1 MQPIIFRQFHTG
13 CLHECTRLGAAEG
26 ICYSQRMIS
35 AITFDF
41 WDTIAVDD
49 SDEPKRA
56 SLGLP
61 TKADARVQ
69 LFAERIVARYPH
81 ITYEQAADA
90 YRRANQQFRHD
101 WHNNHTTPG
110 VPARLYDA
118 YTFLGLKPAP
128 GEYARLVREVD
139 ELVREIETMEIRIPP
154 DLAAGVHNTLSLLAE
169 DYKLA
174 IVSDTIH
181 TQGRGLRQLLAQQ
194 GLLQYFSYFVFSDEV
209 GAAKPSL
216 QVFRQVSLGLG
227 LPPWQIVHIG
237 DRESND
243 VDGPLTVGMRAILFT
258 GIVDRGSGKTRAHAV
273 CRNFRDIPAIVRRLR

>member
-1 MQPIIFRQFHTG
+1 
-13 CLHECTRLGAAEG
+13 
-26 ICYSQRMIS
+26 MIS

-56 SLGLP
+56 ALGLP
-61 TKADARVQ
+61 TKAEARVH
-69 LFAERIVARYPH
+69 LFAERIVTRYPH
-81 ITYEQAADA
+81 ISYKQAAAA
-90 YRRANQQFRHD
+90 YRQANQQFRHD
-101 WHNNHTTPG
+101 WHNNHHTPG

-118 YTFLGLKPAP
+118 YTYLGLKPGP

-154 DLAAGVHNTLSLLAE
+154 NLAEGVHNTLALLAAE
-169 DYKLA
+169 YKLG

-181 TQGRGLRQLLAQQ
+181 THGRGLRHLLLQQ

-209 GAAKPSL
+209 GAAKPSI
-216 QVFRQVSLGLG
+216 QVFRQAALGLG

-243 VDGPLTVGMRAILFT
+243 VDGPLAIGMHAILFT
-258 GIVDRGSGKTRAHAV
+258 GIVDRGSARTRAHAV
-273 CRNFRDIPAIVRRLR
+273 CRNFRDLPSIVRRLR

>member
-1 MQPIIFRQFHTG
+1 
-13 CLHECTRLGAAEG
+13 
-26 ICYSQRMIS
+26 MIS

-56 SLGLP
+56 ALGLP
-61 TKADARVQ
+61 TKAEARVQ
-69 LFAERIVARYPH
+69 LFAEKIVSRYPQ
-81 ITYEQAADA
+81 ISYDQAADT
-90 YRRANQQFRHD
+90 YRKANQQFRHD
-101 WHNNHTTPG
+101 WHENHTTPS

-118 YTFLGLKPAP
+118 YSYLGLQPAP

-154 DLAAGVHNTLSLLAE
+154 DLAEGVHNTLGLLAQE
-169 DYKLA
+169 YKLG

-181 TQGRGLRQLLAQQ
+181 TQGRGLRHLLQQ
-194 GLLQYFSYFVFSDEV
+194 KELLQYFSYFVFSDEV

-216 QVFRQVSLGLG
+216 KVFRQASLGLG
-227 LPPWQIVHIG
+227 FPPWQIVHIG

-243 VDGPLTVGMRAILFT
+243 VEGPLTIGMRAILFT
-258 GIVDRGSGKTRAHAV
+258 GIVDRGSAKTRANAI
-273 CRNFRDIPAIVRRLR
+273 CRNFRDIPAIVRRMR

>member
-1 MQPIIFRQFHTG
+1 
-13 CLHECTRLGAAEG
+13 
-26 ICYSQRMIS
+26 MIS

-56 SLGLP
+56 ALGLP
-61 TKADARVQ
+61 TKAEARVQ

-81 ITYEQAADA
+81 ISFEQAAEA
-90 YRRANQQFRHD
+90 YRKATQQFRHD

-110 VPARLYDA
+110 VPARLHDA

-128 GEYARLVREVD
+128 GEYARLVREID

-154 DLAAGVHNTLSLLAE
+154 NFADGVHNTLSLLAE
-169 DYKLA
+169 DYKLG

-181 TQGRGLRQLLAQQ
+181 THGRGLRHLLMQQ
-194 GLLQYFSYFVFSDEV
+194 GILQYFSYFVFSDEV

-216 QVFRQVSLGLG
+216 QVFRQASLGLG
-227 LPPWQIVHIG
+227 FPPWQMVHIG

-243 VDGPLTVGMRAILFT
+243 VTGPLSIGMRAILFT
-258 GIVDRGSGKTRAHAV
+258 GIIDRGSAKTRAHAV
-273 CRNFRDIPAIVRRLR
+273 CRNFRDLPAIVRRLR

>member
-1 MQPIIFRQFHTG
+1 
-13 CLHECTRLGAAEG
+13 
-26 ICYSQRMIS
+26 MIS

-56 SLGLP
+56 ALGLP
-61 TKADARVQ
+61 TKADARLQ
-69 LFAERIVARYPH
+69 LFAEKIVARYPH
-81 ITYEQAADA
+81 IGYEQAAEA

-101 WHNNHTTPG
+101 WHTHHTTPG
-110 VPARLYDA
+110 VPARLYNA
-118 YTFLGLKPAP
+118 YSYLGLQPAP

-139 ELVREIETMEIRIPP
+139 ELVREIETMEIRIQPN
-154 DLAAGVHNTLSLLAE
+154 LADGVHNTLALLAQE
-169 DYKLA
+169 YKLG

-181 TQGRGLRQLLAQQ
+181 TQGRGLRHLLMQQ
-194 GLLQYFSYFVFSDEV
+194 GLLHYFSYFVFSDEV

-216 QVFRQVSLGLG
+216 QVFRHASLGLG
-227 LPPWQIVHIG
+227 FPPWQMVHIG

-243 VDGPLTVGMRAILFT
+243 IDGPLTIGMRAILFT
-258 GIVDRGSGKTRAHAV
+258 GIVDRGSSKTRATAV

>member
-1 MQPIIFRQFHTG
+1 
-13 CLHECTRLGAAEG
+13 
-26 ICYSQRMIS
+26 MIS

-56 SLGLP
+56 ALGLP

-69 LFAERIVARYPH
+69 LFAEKIVARYAH
-81 ITYEQAADA
+81 ISYEQAADA
-90 YRRANQQFRHD
+90 FRQANQRFRHD
-101 WHNNHTTPG
+101 WHNNHQTPG

-118 YTFLGLKPAP
+118 YTYLGLKPAP
-128 GEYARLVREVD
+128 GEYARMVREVD
-139 ELVREIETMEIRIPP
+139 EMVREIETMEIRIPP
-154 DLAAGVHNTLSLLAE
+154 DLADGVHNTLALLAE
-169 DYKLA
+169 DYKLG

-181 TQGRGLRQLLAQQ
+181 TQGRGLRHLLMQQ
-194 GLLQYFSYFVFSDEV
+194 NLLHYFSYFVFSDEV

-216 QVFRQVSLGLG
+216 QVFRQASLGLG

-243 VDGPLTVGMRAILFT
+243 VEGPLTIGMRSILFT
-258 GIVDRGSGKTRAHAV
+258 GIIDRGSGKTRANAV
-273 CRNFRDIPAIVRRLR
+273 CRNFRDLPAIVRRLR

>member
-1 MQPIIFRQFHTG
+1 
-13 CLHECTRLGAAEG
+13 
-26 ICYSQRMIS
+26 MIS

-56 SLGLP
+56 ALGLP
-61 TKADARVQ
+61 TKAAARVQ
-69 LFAERIVARYPH
+69 LFAEKIVARYPH
-81 ITYEQAADA
+81 IGYERAAEA

-101 WHNNHTTPG
+101 WHTNHTTPG
-110 VPARLYDA
+110 VPARLYNA
-118 YTFLGLKPAP
+118 YSYLGLQPGP

-139 ELVREIETMEIRIPP
+139 ELVREIETMEIRIQPN
-154 DLAAGVHNTLSLLAE
+154 LAEGVHNTLALLAQE
-169 DYKLA
+169 YKLG

-181 TQGRGLRQLLAQQ
+181 TQGRGLRHLLMQQ
-194 GLLQYFSYFVFSDEV
+194 GLLHYFSYFVFSDEV

-216 QVFRQVSLGLG
+216 QVFRHVSLGLG
-227 LPPWQIVHIG
+227 FPPWQIVHIG

-243 VDGPLTVGMRAILFT
+243 IDGPLTIGMRAILFT
-258 GIVDRGSGKTRAHAV
+258 GIVDRGSSKTRANAV

>member
-1 MQPIIFRQFHTG
+1 
-13 CLHECTRLGAAEG
+13 
-26 ICYSQRMIS
+26 MIR

-56 SLGLP
+56 ELGLP
-61 TKADARVQ
+61 TKAEARVQ
-69 LFAERIVARYPH
+69 LFAEKVSARYPH
-81 ITYEQAADA
+81 ISYEQAAEA
-90 YRRANQQFRHD
+90 FRQSNQQFSHD
-101 WHNNHTTPG
+101 WHTKHRTPS

-118 YTFLGLKPAP
+118 YTFLGLKPGP

-154 DLAAGVHNTLSLLAE
+154 TVAQGAQNTLALLASE
-169 DYKLA
+169 YKLG

-181 TQGRGLRQLLAQQ
+181 TRGSGLRHLLGQQ

-209 GAAKPSL
+209 GASKPSL
-216 QVFRQVSLGLG
+216 QVFRQAALGLG
-227 LPPWQIVHIG
+227 FAPWQMVHVG

-243 VDGPLTVGMRAILFT
+243 VDGPLTIGMRAILFT
-258 GIVDRGSGKTRAHAV
+258 GIIDRGGGKSRANAV
-273 CRNFRDIPAIVRRLR
+273 CRNFRDLPTIVRRMR